1 MIRATLGVVALGLSL
16 GAYASDDH
24 HPYNGP
30 AYAPAP
36 ASGYHHV
43 AYRDD
48 DRGRVVAIN
57 VIPGGGP
64 REEHST
70 GIGTVLGGI
79 AGGVLGH
86 QVGSGRGNTAAT
98 IAGAAG
104 GAYAG
109 HEIQEHRNERAT
121 GDMYDVTVRFDD
133 GREDTIRQD
142 RSNDLRV
149 GDRVRVDHGRVV
161 HD

>member
-16 GAYASDDH
+16 GACASNDHYAYDRSG
-24 HPYNGP
+24 YNPGP
-30 AYAPAP
+30 AYAYQNDAR
-36 ASGYHHV
+36 A
-43 AYRDD
+43 

-57 VIPGGGP
+57 VIPGSGSG
-64 REEHST
+64 EQHSNAV
-70 GIGTVLGGI
+70 GTVLGGI

-86 QVGSGRGNTAAT
+86 QIGSGRGNTAAT

-121 GDMYDVTVRFDD
+121 GDAYDITVRFDD
-133 GREDTIRQD
+133 GREETIRQD

-149 GDRVRVDHGRVV
+149 GDRVRMDHGRVT